1 MPTDTRRRIG
11 ALALL
16 CLLPMAAHAGELAR
30 QMMPTPLAPGGTSRL
45 TLAMPPTLDPR
56 EDVWVAYRMYAISA
70 KDDPSGDIVMSGSFD
85 GVQTPMGDM
94 TVVFSASR
102 MDKTTSA
109 GTIGQQLEAAH
120 GKHSDAELVAT
131 MGQGLFDA
139 YTALNRRQGAILQGT
154 ILKTLPPPGEE
165 RPPLL
170 VEVERDS
177 DLHPAGVE
185 VIVGQGDVP
194 ADLTVPIGQRPAFRF
209 GKLLFVLA
217 LLGVAVWGLRRL
229 RRM

>member
-1 MPTDTRRRIG
+1 MPIRNRRRSG

-16 CLLPMAAHAGELAR
+16 CLLPIAAHAGELAR
-30 QMMPTPLAPGGTSRL
+30 QMMATPLAPGSTSHL
-45 TLAMPPTLDPR
+45 TLAMPSTLDPR
-56 EDVWVAYRMYAISA
+56 EDVWVVYRMYAISA

-102 MDKTTSA
+102 MDKTDSA

-165 RPPLL
+165 GRSLL
-170 VEVERDS
+170 VSVERDS

-185 VIVGQGDVP
+185 VIVGQGDLP
-194 ADLTVPIGQRPAFRF
+194 ADLDVPLGQRPAFRF
-209 GKLLFVLA
+209 GKLLLVLA
-217 LLGVAVWGLRRL
+217 LLGIASLGLRYV

>member
-1 MPTDTRRRIG
+1 MPIRNRRRSG

-16 CLLPMAAHAGELAR
+16 CLLPIVAHAGELAR
-30 QMMPTPLAPGGTSRL
+30 QMMVTPLAPGSTSHL
-45 TLAMPPTLDPR
+45 ALAMPSTLDPR
-56 EDVWVAYRMYAISA
+56 EDVWVVYRMYAISA
-70 KDDPSGDIVMSGSFD
+70 KDDPSGDIVMSGTFD
-85 GVQTPMGDM
+85 GVKTPMGDM

-102 MDKTTSA
+102 MDKTESA
-109 GTIGQQLEAAH
+109 GTIGQQLKAAY

-165 RPPLL
+165 GRSLL
-170 VEVERDS
+170 VTVEHDS

-185 VIVGQGDVP
+185 VIVGQGDLP
-194 ADLTVPIGQRPAFRF
+194 ADLDVPLGQRPAFRF

-217 LLGVAVWGLRRL
+217 LLAAAGWGLRYV